1 MKKTIKTVALFPVL
15 GLMSVGC
22 QKENLELPTQQTTV
36 TIVSY
41 SAGDYCGQAALA
53 NDAAWDEFMN
63 RMLALARQGYSVI
76 IYNGSNVT
84 SNSPKTKVV
93 FTTDSES
100 EAKQWA
106 KEMAQQGYAVEII
119 YDEQTGIWTCIATI

>member
-1 MKKTIKTVALFPVL
+1 MKKTIKTVALFSVL

-22 QKENLELPTQQTTV
+22 QKENLELPTQQATITV
-36 TIVSY
+36 VNY
-41 SAGDYCGQAALA
+41 SAGGYHGQAALT
-53 NDAAWDEFMN
+53 NDAAWDEFLD